1 MEKHVT
7 AVLVRTA
14 VTVFAAATAAATEH
28 VLDVLVSCMERNEA
42 DARCVFAGLF
52 LFFGS
57 IFFVYPFFKKILIP
71 FLNKI
76 GKCLWKIACPVP
88 RSLDVCTALLT
99 VHNKY
104 RERNTHLVQRHGA
117 ADLLRQCQL
126 SQNRPSCRG

>member
-14 VTVFAAATAAATEH
+14 VTVFAAATEH

-57 IFFVYPFFKKILIP
+57 IFFVYPFFKK
-71 FLNKI
+71 K
-76 GKCLWKIACPVP
+76 
-88 RSLDVCTALLT
+88 S
-99 VHNKY
+99 
-104 RERNTHLVQRHGA
+104 
-117 ADLLRQCQL
+117 
-126 SQNRPSCRG
+126 